1 MIIKCDFN
9 KNNCND
15 HLDHLDRFDNYK
27 DESEISDILLALIF
41 IVGSIIVGVIVYL
54 IINCEHPEYVVGPV
68 IGLAIAIGTI
78 CAAEGGCDEE

>member
-15 HLDHLDRFDNYK
+15 HLNHLNRFDNYK
-27 DESEISDILLALIF
+27 DKSEISDILLALIF

-78 CAAEGGCDEE
+78 CAAEGDCD